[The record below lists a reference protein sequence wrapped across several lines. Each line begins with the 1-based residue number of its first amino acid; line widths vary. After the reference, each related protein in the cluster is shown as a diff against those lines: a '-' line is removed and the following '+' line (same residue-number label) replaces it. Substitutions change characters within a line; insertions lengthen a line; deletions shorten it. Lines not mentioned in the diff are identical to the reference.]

1 MKYNILIISDLH
13 WGVMEE
19 DRMEIQYCFI
29 LEFIDGIYSRVDKG
43 NLEKIDLIV
52 VAGDYFDSQLNLN
65 SRRAI
70 KALDWFDTLYSKA
83 NAYNIPIRMIRGTLS
98 HDADQMDVFRK
109 YEHNLKIFTKC
120 TSEETLPGLRCVYCP
135 DEVMDTRDYILEYMD
150 EILAD
155 NSVGFFHGSFDTV
168 IKQDI
173 DVTQLLT
180 EEPEELMKL
189 VTSVTFPMNYFQR
202 AVRYCWVGGHWHDGN
217 TYANVYY
224 TGSPTRWIHG
234 ENESKGFGFLSV
246 DTDSD
251 RYFYKKIVNPIAP
264 QFNTFNWYPEDIEE
278 GYMINNAS
286 ALMDLIDAK
295 VMEYETMNVEY
306 NIRIMIYDEENR
318 RTCTNTCIETF
329 KDHYLKN
336 KHVVIR
342 IKSRDKGK
350 KKKQKPVEETVKDYS
365 FIHDKNVSVAD
376 QIREFI
382 KVKMGVD
389 IPIDYIEE
397 KIKKNSI

>member
-19 DRMEIQYCFI
+19 DRMEAQYCFI

-83 NAYNIPIRMIRGTLS
+83 NAHNIPIRMIRGTLS

-234 ENESKGFGFLSV
+234 ENEPKGFGFLSV
-246 DTDSD
+246 DTSQD
-251 RYFYKKIVNPIAP
+251 RYFYKKILNPIAP
-264 QFNTFNWYPEDIEE
+264 QFDTFNWYPEDIEND
-278 GYMINNAS
+278 YMFNDAS
-286 ALMDLIDAK
+286 ALIDLIDSK
-295 VMEYETMNVEY
+295 IESYEANNVEY

-318 RTCTNTCIETF
+318 RPCTNTCIDTF

-350 KKKQKPVEETVKDYS
+350 KKKQKAVEETVKDYS

>member
-1 MKYNILIISDLH
+1 MKYNILTISDLH

-19 DRMEIQYCFI
+19 DKMYEQYQYI
-29 LEFIDGIYSRVDKG
+29 LDFIDLVYSRVDRG
-43 NLEKIDLIV
+43 NLQKIDLIV
-52 VAGDYFDSQLNLN
+52 IAGDYFDSQLNLN

-70 KALDWFDTLYSKA
+70 KALDWFDELYSKA
-83 NAYNIPIRMIRGTLS
+83 VSRGIPIRMIRGTLS

-109 YEHNLKIFTKC
+109 YDLNFKLFTKC

-135 DEVMDTRDYILEYMD
+135 DEVMDTRTYLLEYMD
-150 EILAD
+150 ELLAE
-155 NSVGFFHGSFDTV
+155 NAVGFFHGSFDTV

-180 EEPEELMKL
+180 EEPEEIMKL
-189 VTSVTFPMNYFQR
+189 ITSITFPMNYFQR
-202 AVRYCWVGGHWHDGN
+202 VVKYCWVGGHWHDGN
-217 TYANVYY
+217 TYDNVYY

-234 ENESKGFGFLSV
+234 ENEPKGFGFLSI
-246 DTDSD
+246 DTDAE
-251 RYFYKKIVNPIAP
+251 RYYYRKILNPIAP
-264 QFNTFNWYPEDIEE
+264 QFNTFEWHPEDIDDED
-278 GYMINNAS
+278 MVRDAS
-286 ALMDLIDAK
+286 LLVDLIDARVK
-295 VMEYETMNVEY
+295 DYEIRNVEY
-306 NIRIMIYDEENR
+306 NIRIMIYDEDNR
-318 RTCTNTCIETF
+318 RPCTNTCINTF

-336 KHVVIR
+336 KRVVIR

-350 KKKQKPVEETVKDYS
+350 KKKQQVIEETAKDYS

-389 IPIDYIEE
+389 IPIEYIED
-397 KIKKNSI
+397 KIKKNTN